1 MGSPRV
7 PLAPARRAFQLQ
19 TATAVCHQKT
29 RRPSSRVP
37 PSAWGARL
45 PPFFFSCKKKGGA
58 KVKCALRKSVS
69 PVATGDR
76 GALPPRLP
84 CKPLKR
90 LDRNF
95 TGLRPCWL
103 RPQAVAIALQRVK
116 PPQGAVRARH
126 RGHPGP
132 NHRPLADSSS
142 IPTWVLASEI
152 SPERTISTAWSK
164 GTGTTSKNSP
174 RSSRCSPAPESPWAS

>member
-1 MGSPRV
+1 MRSQKHATGIFLMGSPCV

-19 TATAVCHQKT
+19 TAAAVCHQKT
-29 RRPSSRVP
+29 RRSSSRVP

-95 TGLRPCWL
+95 TGLRPCGL
-103 RPQAVAIALQRVK
+103 RLQAVAFALWRVK
-116 PPQGAVRARH
+116 PPQGAGRVRH
-126 RGHPGP
+126 RGTPEGVTPGAP
-132 NHRPLADSSS
+132 RATAFNFLSERGK
-142 IPTWVLASEI
+142 IKTW
-152 SPERTISTAWSK
+152 K
-164 GTGTTSKNSP
+164 
-174 RSSRCSPAPESPWAS
+174 